1 MIRRSIMRKRY
12 LIPTLVLAGCIFATG
27 CGSSNEQYNLTKA
40 ADMYYDGF
48 DNNYSRSVV
57 MPSADMAMEAEYKES
72 GGNYQDKS
80 QLAQSQDIVSR
91 KVIKTATLDVQT
103 RTFDD
108 FVNRL
113 MAKIDEFGCYMQDA
127 DVSGNNLYQ
136 NSERRATYTI
146 RVPEDKINPLM
157 DSIGEFG
164 TVTNSKYN
172 ETDVTLD
179 YVDIESRI
187 KTLTTEQETL
197 LGLLEKAAYLEDII
211 RLEERLSEV
220 NFQLE
225 SYKSRQRTYDNKI
238 SFSTLTVYVRE
249 VERIATVKEEPKTL
263 GQRIVTGFK
272 DNMLNIWDGIQAF
285 IVWFLSYIVNIIVV
299 CGLGALVVFF
309 IIKKY
314 KKVNAARAAYKA
326 SNKTDETEMGNN
338 K

>member
-1 MIRRSIMRKRY
+1 MKKRY
-12 LIPTLVLAGCIFATG
+12 LIPTLVLAGCVLAAG
-27 CGSSNEQYNLTKA
+27 CGGKNEQFNVNK

-48 DNNYSRSVV
+48 EGNYSRSVV
-57 MPSADMAMEAEYKES
+57 MPSADMAMEAGYKEN
-72 GGNYQDKS
+72 GGNYQGKS
-80 QLAQSQDIVSR
+80 QSVQSQDTVSR

-108 FVNRL
+108 FVNSL
-113 MAKIDEFGCYMQDA
+113 MKKIDEYDCYMQDA

-136 NSERRATYTI
+136 NSERRATYVI
-146 RVPEDKINPLM
+146 RVPEDKINALM
-157 DSIGEFG
+157 DSIGELG

-238 SFSTLTVYVRE
+238 AYSTLTVYVRE

-263 GQRIVTGFK
+263 GQRIITGFK

-285 IVWFLSYIVNIIVV
+285 IVWFLSYIVNIIFV
-299 CGLGALVVFF
+299 CGLGALAVFF
-309 IIKKY
+309 IIKKS
-314 KKVNAARAAYKA
+314 KRVKAAAAAEKA
-326 SNKTDETEMGNN
+326 DEKTDETEMGNN
-338 K
+338 Q